1 MHVCDDGCV
10 VETEGG
16 VEDKQREKEKDRNP
30 LFHSKISKLKAT
42 EEGVDWMPVCTNG
55 RNANS

>member
-1 MHVCDDGCV
+1 MRVCDDGCV

-16 VEDKQREKEKDRNP
+16 VEDKQRKKEKDRNL

-42 EEGVDWMPVCTNG
+42 EEGVDRMPVSKNG
-55 RNANS
+55 RSANS